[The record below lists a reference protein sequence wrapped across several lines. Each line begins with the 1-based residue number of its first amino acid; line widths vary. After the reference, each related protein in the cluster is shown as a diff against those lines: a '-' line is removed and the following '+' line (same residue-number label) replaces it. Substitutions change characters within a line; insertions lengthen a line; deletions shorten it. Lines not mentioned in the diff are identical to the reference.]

1 MYHKYYGGDIMMIAS
16 IKTKNRKTFVELP
29 THGIELRNALQE
41 VGITTE
47 PREVKLTDDE
57 TADCRVRLFADD
69 EIGQGVLK
77 IVRKTDDL
85 ALLDDTLWSLDAHDW
100 SVVWDALEDGCARTL
115 RQLYDQFEPNSEK
128 MVLSAIMDPN
138 SSPLQVYDCVVEKR
152 IPLPSEQFQQML
164 RHPTSFE
171 GFFRKY
177 DDLMFRDWHGQ
188 YHCILP
194 YDEQNGDGILIDTE
208 GCSYPKY
215 YQLVPNAKLLI
226 EHYEKQLEQTADQTE
241 DESPEISGISM

>member
-1 MYHKYYGGDIMMIAS
+1 MMKIIAA
-16 IKTKNRKTFVELP
+16 INNKNRKTFVELP
-29 THGIELRNALQE
+29 THAIELRNALKE
-41 VGITTE
+41 VGITAD
-47 PREVKLTDDE
+47 PGEVKITDDE
-57 TADCRVRLFADD
+57 NADYQVRMFADD
-69 EIGQGVLK
+69 EIGQEVLRL
-77 IVRKTDDL
+77 VRKTDNL
-85 ALLDDTLWSLDAHDW
+85 ALLDDTLWSLAAHDW
-100 SVVWDALEDGCARTL
+100 STVRDALEDGCARTL
-115 RQLYDQFEPNSEK
+115 RQLHDQFEPDSEK

-138 SSPLQVYDCVVEKR
+138 SNPLQIHDCVVEKQ
-152 IPLPSEQFQQML
+152 IPMPSDQFQQML

-177 DDLMFRDWHGQ
+177 DELMFRDWKGQ

-194 YDEQNGDGILIDTE
+194 YNEQTGDGILIDTE

-226 EHYEKQLEQTADQTE
+226 EHYETQHEQTADQTE

>member
-1 MYHKYYGGDIMMIAS
+1 MMIAA
-16 IKTKNRKTFVELP
+16 IKYKNRKTFVEMP
-29 THGIELRNALQE
+29 THGIELREALQ
-41 VGITTE
+41 GIGISKD
-47 PREVKLTDDE
+47 PGGVQITDDE
-57 TADCRVRLFADD
+57 NSDCRVRLFADD
-69 EIGQGVLK
+69 EVGQSV
-77 IVRKTDDL
+77 IRIIRRTDHL

-100 SVVWDALEDGCARTL
+100 STVRDALEDGCARTL
-115 RQLYDQFEPNSEK
+115 RQLHDQFEPGTDK
-128 MVLSAIMDPN
+128 LILSAIMDPN
-138 SSPLQVYDCVVEKR
+138 SSPMQVHDCVVEKQ
-152 IPLPSEQFQQML
+152 IPMPSDKFQQLL

-177 DDLMFRDWHGQ
+177 EDVMYRDWQGQ

-194 YDEQNGDGILIDTE
+194 YDETSGDGILIDTE

-226 EHYEKQLEQTADQTE
+226 DHFTAEQTADQAE